1 MSDHVHSDECTPDT
15 CFREKMRYI
24 KRSGNLAVRYGS
36 GNSPAS
42 PKWSSQE
49 VFHNSTIAEEQRK
62 MVAMNKAAG
71 NDLTKKSSRVELI

>member
-1 MSDHVHSDECTPDT
+1 MGEHVHSDSCTPDN

-24 KRSGNLAVRYGS
+24 KRSGNLAVRFGS

-42 PKWSSQE
+42 PQWTSQE

-62 MVAMNKAAG
+62 MVATNKAAG
-71 NDLTKKSSRVELI
+71 NDIEKKSSRVELI